1 MIIKKEIR
9 ESSILLATVLKG
21 VLSIPLLIVVEGKFY
36 LQSIFLGLQLVIA
49 IVTSAPIADDDFRQ
63 YLAVWAVSAVLTLL
77 TRLVVDGWR
86 K

>member
-9 ESSILLATVLKG
+9 ESSILLATVFKG
-21 VLSIPLLIVVEGKFY
+21 VLSISLLIVVEGKFY
-36 LQSIFLGLQLVIA
+36 LQSIFLGLQLIIA
-49 IVTSAPIADDDFRQ
+49 IVMSAPIADDDLRR
-63 YLAVWAVSAVLTLL
+63 YVAAWVVSAVMALL